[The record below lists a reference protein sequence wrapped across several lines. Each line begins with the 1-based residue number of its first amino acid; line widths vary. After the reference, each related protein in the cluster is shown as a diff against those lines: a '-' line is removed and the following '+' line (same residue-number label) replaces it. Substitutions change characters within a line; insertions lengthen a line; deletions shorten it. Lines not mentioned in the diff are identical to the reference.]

1 MAGAGSRVA
10 VYLLPSGKAASLEDS
25 RGGVCGELT
34 AGRIEHCT
42 TYVEVETRHLRS
54 TARILQNYSTVPTCP
69 TAEGP

>member
-42 TYVEVETRHLRS
+42 TYVEVGTHHL
-54 TARILQNYSTVPTCP
+54 
-69 TAEGP
+69 